1 MVQFVEYS
9 FDTAQDFL
17 NALRLSNPEWGTS
30 NSAGGPDRSW
40 QRDWIFRG
48 QGTAAALKP
57 SAWREPDIE
66 KTKLLVQVKT
76 AIKATV
82 LAEARNKLPRPQM
95 ERITLRPLT
104 EEEQQLI
111 LERNAAVVLQAFAE
125 VYLINEFTDLADELG
140 FKVDP
145 LPTWTHEIDSFVSR
159 YIAESFPEPWDER
172 GMPAVYVHPEDWQAS
187 FWKQPAV
194 ALAQHHGIPT
204 RLLDWTRNPITAA
217 FFAAK
222 DIGIPDPNADDC
234 LIVYALH
241 KTMLARHIKL
251 VEVPASENDFLR
263 AQAGLFT
270 FDAKGDALFVQ
281 KGDYPSLEDSVGY
294 LDPPSNIVQPKKFIL
309 PITQAPELLRLLWL
323 ERVTRAHLMPTLDHV
338 AQAVMTKVRLSGNA
352 AGIDL
357 KGC

>member
-1 MVQFVEYS
+1 MVQFVEYP
-9 FDTAQDFL
+9 FDAARDFL
-17 NALRLSNPEWGTS
+17 NALRLSNPEWGMS
-30 NSAGGPDRSW
+30 PSGSPDCGW

-48 QGTAAALKP
+48 QGTAAPLKP
-57 SAWREPDIE
+57 SAWRQPDIE
-66 KTKLLVQVKT
+66 KTKLLAQVKT
-76 AIKATV
+76 TIRDTV
-82 LAEARNKLPRPQM
+82 LAEARNKLPRPTA

-104 EEEQQLI
+104 EEEQQLFV
-111 LERNAAVVLQAFAE
+111 ERNTTVVLQAYAE
-125 VYLINEFTDLADELG
+125 VSLVNEFTDLADELG
-140 FKVDP
+140 FKIDP
-145 LPTWTHEIDSFVSR
+145 LPIWTHEIGSFVSR
-159 YIAESFPEPWDER
+159 YIAESFPESWDEQ
-172 GMPAVYVHPEDWQAS
+172 GHSAVYVHPEERQSA
-187 FWKQPAV
+187 FWRHPAV

-204 RLLDWTRNPITAA
+204 RLLDWTRNPVTAS

-222 DIGIPDPNADDC
+222 DIGIPDPDADDC
-234 LIVYALH
+234 LVVYALH
-241 KTMLARHIKL
+241 KTMLTQHIKL

-281 KGDYPSLEDSVGY
+281 HGDYPSLEESVSY
-294 LDPPSNIVQPKKFIL
+294 LDPPTNIVQPQKLML

-352 AGIDL
+352 AGLDF

>member
-66 KTKLLVQVKT
+66 KTKLLAQVKIRMGE
-76 AIKATV
+76 AI
-82 LAEARNKLPRPQM
+82 LSEARGKIEHLQIVDP
-95 ERITLRPLT
+95 TRPLP
-104 EEEQQLI
+104 EPEQQQI
-111 LERNAAVVLQAFAE
+111 RERRALVVLQAFAE
-125 VYLINEFTDLADELG
+125 VSLINEFTDLADELG

-145 LPTWTHEIDSFVSR
+145 LPGWTYDIGSFVSR
-159 YIAESFPEPWDER
+159 YIDENFPD
-172 GMPAVYVHPEDWQAS
+172 PAVGLREMRAQTYLSPEERQAA
-187 FWKQPAV
+187 FWKHSAV

-338 AQAVMTKVRLSGNA
+338 AQAVMTKVRLSGNTA
-352 AGIDL
+352 TL
-357 KGC
+357 EE